1 MSNLTLAQTKR
12 FLEESPEDFITGY
25 RADPENKYG
34 GGNGLETQ
42 PTLYNKDDMNP
53 ILRAMKYLHK
63 YYGTKH
69 PDPQQLAA
77 FALKEG
83 RPDFGINGPDSPRFA
98 LSSESQKIFQKI
110 FKDPRWQKNN
120 DGFSMVFGQTP
131 LYDFARAL
139 RANELM
145 QTAERRNKP
154 LEAVWN
160 PGERHYVNGYNNNSN
175 ITDHSQND
183 MLTDHIYNG
192 LGLPKPKLQELS
204 AIPTPDIPDMPISLP
219 DSYRM
224 GGRVRMI

>member
-1 MSNLTLAQTKR
+1 MGNLTLGQTNQL
-12 FLEESPEDFITGY
+12 LEEHGDDFIKGY

-83 RPDFGINGPDSPRFA
+83 REDFGINGPDSPAFA
-98 LSSESQKIFQKI
+98 LSPESQKIFQKV
-110 FKDPRWQKNN
+110 FKDQRWQKGNN
-120 DGFSMVFGQTP
+120 DV
-131 LYDFARAL
+131 YDFARAL

-145 QTAERRNKP
+145 QTADRLDKP
-154 LEAVWN
+154 IEAVWN
-160 PGERHYVNGYNNNSN
+160 PGEKHYTDGYSNNSN

-183 MLTDHIYNG
+183 TLTNHIYNG
-192 LGLPKPKLQELS
+192 LGMKKS
-204 AIPTPDIPDMPISLP
+204 APQIADIPTPDIPDMPIDMP
-219 DSYRM
+219 DNYRA
-224 GGRVRMI
+224 GGRVRIL

>member
-34 GGNGLETQ
+34 GGKGLETQ
-42 PTLYNKDDMNP
+42 PTIFYKEDMAS
-53 ILRAMKYLHK
+53 ILRAMQYLHK
-63 YYGTKH
+63 NYGTKY

-83 RPDFGINGPDSPRFA
+83 RSDFGINTPYTAQGKNYVWELNRS
-98 LSSESQKIFQKI
+98 SQKIFDKVLE
-110 FKDPRWQKNN
+110 DARWQKGSATEN
-120 DGFSMVFGQTP
+120 
-131 LYDFARAL
+131 YDFPRAL

-154 LEAVWN
+154 LEEVWN

-192 LGLPKPKLQELS
+192 LGLPKPKL
-204 AIPTPDIPDMPISLP
+204 
-219 DSYRM
+219 
-224 GGRVRMI
+224 